1 MNMLCFQYEIRGGI
15 MKEFYAKSE
24 PKETIQQH
32 TDNLLENF
40 NILKTI
46 YPNLEIDWDMLQLV
60 CLYHDMGKINS
71 KFQERLLF
79 GKKSKGEMPHGI
91 LSLAFIDFVTLE
103 KLGYDFSDIKILFH
117 SVGYHHEREMNFSDN
132 DIENEIQL
140 IEEEFNKFNYDKL
153 KYVHLNDYIEDG
165 FFILNDRI
173 YEKNGQDEFFKYIM
187 IKGLLNRLDYAASAH
202 IPVENKNDFLLK
214 DLEGLMDKWRK
225 DKPESNW
232 NQLQMYMKN
241 NQKSN
246 TIVIAQTGMGKTEAG
261 LLWIGDNKGFFTLPL
276 KTAINSIYKRV
287 TGEIVTDGFQ
297 NKVGLLHS
305 DTRSQYLNLNI
316 EDMDFDEYYDK
327 TKQLSLPLTICTLD
341 QIFDFVYRYRGFES
355 KLATLAYSKV
365 VIDEIQMYTP
375 QLLSYLIIGIR
386 YLTKVGGK
394 FSILTATLPSFII
407 DVLKDEEI
415 EFEMPDKPFIDTSY
429 NRHRLKV
436 IEEGINLEYI
446 LNLYN
451 KNKVLVICN
460 TVRKAQ
466 AIYKELKNKEVR
478 NINLL
483 HSNFI
488 RSDRKDKEGEI
499 LKIGRKESKECG
511 IWISTQVVEAS
522 LDIDFDILI
531 TELSDLN
538 GLFQRMGR
546 CYRKRPLV
554 DDNYNCHVFIGN
566 ENDKCSGIGYVIDRE
581 IFDLSRMSIKDKDG
595 VLTEKEKVDLVASVY
610 TTENLKHTK
619 YYKTLKENLSYV
631 RSIDDYEKTKKE
643 ILEIFRGID
652 SKTAIPIETYN
663 SNKSQIQ
670 GYIFILNTKYRS
682 KSSKQE
688 RDNLKRDK
696 IISRDKLMDLTVN
709 IRSNLVKGNI
719 LEELELSKYEK
730 IPVID
735 CSYSKEI
742 GVEIESKS
750 KEDSLSQ
757 EDRFV
762 W

>member
-1 MNMLCFQYEIRGGI
+1 
-15 MKEFYAKSE
+15 MKRFYAKSE

-32 TDNLLENF
+32 TDNLLENL
-40 NILKTI
+40 NILKMI
-46 YPNLEIDWDMLQLV
+46 YPDLEIDWDMLYLA
-60 CLYHDMGKINS
+60 CLYHDLGKINN
-71 KFQERLLF
+71 KFQGRLLF
-79 GKKSKGEMPHGI
+79 GKRSKGEIPHGI
-91 LSLAFIDFVTLE
+91 LSLAFIDFLSLK
-103 KLGYDFSDIKILFH
+103 KLGYAFSDIKILFH
-117 SVGYHHEREMNFSDN
+117 SVGYHHEREIDFSDE

-140 IEEEFNKFNYDKL
+140 IEEEFNKFDYDKL
-153 KYVHLNDYIEDG
+153 KHVHLNDYIEDG

-173 YEKNGQDEFFKYIM
+173 YEKNGQEEFFKYIK
-187 IKGLLNRLDYAASAH
+187 IKGLLNRLDYAASSH

-225 DKPESNW
+225 YKPESNW

-276 KTAINSIYKRV
+276 KTAINSIYERV
-287 TGEIVTDGFQ
+287 TGEIVTEGFQ

-316 EDMDFDEYYDK
+316 EDMDFDEYYDR

-355 KLATLAYSKV
+355 KLATLTYSKV

-386 YLTKVGGK
+386 YLTRVGGK

-415 EFEMPDKPFIDTSY
+415 DFEMPDKPFIDTSY

-436 IEEGINLEYI
+436 IEDGVNVEYI

-466 AIYKELKNKEVR
+466 AIYKELENRKIK

-488 RSDRKDKEGEI
+488 RSDRKDKEREI
-499 LKIGRKESKECG
+499 LRIGRKESKEYG

-546 CYRKRPLV
+546 CYRKRPLI

-566 ENDKCSGIGYVIDRE
+566 ENEKCSGIGHVIDRD
-581 IFDLSRMSIKDKDG
+581 IFDLSRMYIKDKNG
-595 VLTEKEKVDLVASVY
+595 ILTEKEKVDLVASVY
-610 TTENLKHTK
+610 TTGNLKHTK
-619 YYKTLKENLSYV
+619 YYKTLKENISYV

-643 ILEIFRGID
+643 IQKIFRGID
-652 SKTAIPIETYN
+652 SRTVIPIKTYN
-663 SNKSQIQ
+663 LNKGQIQ
-670 GYIFILNTKYRS
+670 GYISILNTKYNT

-688 RDNLKRDK
+688 KENLKREK
-696 IISRDKLMDLTVN
+696 IISRDKLMDFTVN
-709 IRSNLVKGNI
+709 IRSNLVEGNV
-719 LEELELSKYEK
+719 LEELELSKYER

-735 CSYSKEI
+735 CSYSEKI
-742 GVEIESKS
+742 GIEIENKS
-750 KEDSLSQ
+750 KGERLTQ
-757 EDRFV
+757 EDRFN
-762 W
+762 